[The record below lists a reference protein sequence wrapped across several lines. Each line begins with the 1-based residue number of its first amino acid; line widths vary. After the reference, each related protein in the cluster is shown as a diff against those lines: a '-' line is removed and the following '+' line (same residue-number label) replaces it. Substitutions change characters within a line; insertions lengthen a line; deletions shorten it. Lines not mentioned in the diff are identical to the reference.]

1 MKTEFFSRQQLETM
15 ATAELID
22 IADKYGIDI
31 PDDLNRRFIIGELLE
46 AEEESGILARP
57 KEEVRILDEEE
68 PVPDSLPKTYNNTA
82 IDAVARNPAWLFVF
96 WDVKEAET
104 VFLLQNS
111 TFESSFLHVS
121 FFESAE
127 DENPS
132 DSFDIKVSL
141 KPGEQYIMIPGG
153 KKFVRVD
160 LSVSIRGKVSVA
172 LASTR
177 LIEISSENETIQNVP
192 PGKKIA
198 FPPLVSLSGMKQI
211 LHDHFLNHR
220 QSFSS

>member
-15 ATAELID
+15 ATAELIG

-31 PDDLNRRFIIGELLE
+31 PDDLSRRFIIGELLE
-46 AEEESGILARP
+46 AEEEARSSSP
-57 KEEVRILDEEE
+57 HKEDVRILNEEE

-82 IDAVARNPAWLFVF
+82 IDAVPRNPAWLFVF

-104 VFLLQNS
+104 ALLLQNS
-111 TFESSFLHVS
+111 SFESSFLHVS
-121 FFESAE
+121 FFESAK

-141 KPGEQYIMIPGG
+141 EPNEQYIMIPGG

-160 LSVSIRGKVSVA
+160 LSVSIKGNVSVA

-177 LIEISSENETIQNVP
+177 LIEIPSENESVQNVP
-192 PGKKIA
+192 PGKKTA
-198 FPPLVSLSGMKQI
+198 FPPLVQLSGMRRI
-211 LHDHFLNHR
+211 LHDHFISHR
-220 QSFSS
+220 QSFSD